1 MYSEKYKHFSMRLH
15 YELPDYMAQNS
26 AAELAGGW
34 TVKLGEGVLT
44 TFYVSEVD
52 NPAPSI
58 KSDSVD
64 IPGTNGKVYMDE
76 AAGRVYFDD
85 KTVKVVLVGQGEM
98 ANWHLFDT
106 LRSDYQGRIVD
117 FTFDDHRDVKW
128 FQTGRVSVEFD
139 EKLCTFT
146 LIFEEVK
153 PFRYSTDLF
162 QKAIYLSTNYERHN
176 NADNWYFNTDTYGTP
191 PYSSDTHTNT
201 PFQTFVYSFNSVTGV
216 KYKRTKRVG
225 SSYGKL
231 LFGIN
236 SVVGGDVWF
245 EDVYGNKSKTFATVC
260 PPSFEDDGVHN
271 GEFRMCFTV
280 DGSYYEWQTVSG
292 VRKYLPTI
300 RCTYAMSQYVPTDTP
315 LSNAE
320 IINSGNTI
328 VTHSFPSNV
337 EIRPTAS
344 GSDGIIIADG
354 VAVEVDLNG
363 YEKTV
368 PRIVLPGVN
377 ATKDGLMSKSVFCWT
392 RNDAGDIAVT
402 DNCGFR
408 FIPVEVF

>member
-1 MYSEKYKHFSMRLH
+1 MYSEKYKHFAMRLH
-15 YELPDYMAQNS
+15 YELPDYAAQNS

-106 LRSDYQGRIVD
+106 LRSDYQGRLVD
-117 FTFDDHRDVKW
+117 FTFDDHRNVKW
-128 FQTGRVSVEFD
+128 FQTGHVSVEFD

-146 LIFEEVK
+146 LVFEEVK
-153 PFRYSTDLF
+153 PYRFSTDLF
-162 QKAIYLSTNYERHN
+162 QKSIAVLANYERHN
-176 NADNWYFNTDTYGTP
+176 NTDAWHFNTDTYGTP
-191 PYSSDTHTNT
+191 PYSSDSHSNT
-201 PFQTFVYSFNSVTGV
+201 PFQTFVYSFNNVTDI
-216 KYKRTKRVG
+216 KYKRTKGVGGAVG
-225 SSYGKL
+225 SKL

-236 SVVGGDVWF
+236 TLVGGDVWF
-245 EDVYGNKSKTFATVC
+245 EDADGNKSKTIATCC
-260 PPSFEDDGVHN
+260 PTTLTGSTSEI
-271 GEFRMCFTV
+271 RMCFTV
-280 DGSYYEWQTVSG
+280 DGSYYEWKTVDG

-300 RCTYAMSQYVPTDTP
+300 RCSYAISDYVAIGANSVI
-315 LSNAE
+315 SN
-320 IINSGNTI
+320 GNRY
-328 VTHSFPSNV
+328 VTFDYPSNV

-354 VAVEVDLNG
+354 VAVEVDLSG
-363 YEKTV
+363 REKTV

-402 DNCGFR
+402 DDCGFR